1 MQFETTP
8 KSGLGL
14 DPVRSRL
21 QEAAG
26 HWIQARFSK
35 IMSGF
40 QFGKLRVEWPDQ
52 SVTVHGVACGQE
64 FLNGYGTEDNPV
76 VVRLENYEPVRA
88 LAMKG
93 SMGWAE
99 SYMAGNW
106 NTNSLTALFLLFLN
120 NEHFFPAMVNG
131 SRLSKLTNSFVHRGN
146 RNTLTGSRRN
156 IASHYDLGNAFY
168 REWLDES
175 MSYSSA
181 CYTSTHDTLA
191 SAQQNKM
198 NKVVEAVAP
207 AANDKLLEIGC
218 GWGAMASAL
227 NSASGC
233 DVKGISLSKEQ
244 LDYARQVDSQRSTA
258 GRIDFEFCDY
268 RHIAGRFD
276 HVVSIEMF
284 EAVGREYW
292 SEYFSKL
299 REVLRKGGTAVLQV
313 ITILEDR
320 YERYAAKPDF
330 IQRYIFPGGMLP
342 TKDLFEQYAA
352 EHGFK
357 IQEADFFGDS
367 YARTLRDWSHRFEAS
382 LSDIKNQGFDERF
395 VRMWRYYLAYCEAG
409 FETGTTD
416 VGIWQLKR
424 Q

>member
-8 KSGLGL
+8 KPGLGL
-14 DPVRSRL
+14 EPVRSRL
-21 QEAAG
+21 QDIAG
-26 HWIQARFSK
+26 HWVQARFAK

-40 QFGKLRVEWPDQ
+40 QIGKLRVEWPDH
-52 SVTVHGVACGQE
+52 SVTLHGVACSQNE
-64 FLNGYGTEDNPV
+64 LNGYGTEDNPV

-120 NEHFFPAMVNG
+120 NERFFPSMVNG
-131 SRLSKLTNSFVHRGN
+131 SRLSKLANSFAHRGN
-146 RNTLTGSRRN
+146 RNTLNGSRRN

-168 REWLDES
+168 REWLDET
-175 MSYSSA
+175 MSYSSG
-181 CYTSTHDTLA
+181 CYTSAHDTLA
-191 SAQQNKM
+191 MAQHNKM
-198 NKVVEAVAP
+198 TKIVEAVDP
-207 AANDKLLEIGC
+207 LRTDKLLEIGC
-218 GWGAMASAL
+218 GWGAMARTL

-233 DVKGISLSKEQ
+233 DVRGISLSREQ
-244 LDYARQVDSQRSTA
+244 LDYARSTDIQRTGGGRVDY
-258 GRIDFEFCDY
+258 EFCDY
-268 RHIAGRFD
+268 RRVEGKYN

-292 SEYFSKL
+292 SDYFAKL
-299 REVLRKGGTAVLQV
+299 SDVLHKGGTAVLQV

-320 YERYAAKPDF
+320 YDRYAAKPDF

-342 TKDLFEQYAA
+342 TKDIFEQHAN

-357 IQEADFFGDS
+357 IAEADFFGDS
-367 YARTLRDWSHRFEAS
+367 YARTLRDWRHRFEAS
-382 LSDIKNQGFDERF
+382 LAEIGKQGFDERF
-395 VRMWRYYLAYCEAG
+395 IRMWRYYLAYCEAG
-409 FETGTTD
+409 FETGSTD
-416 VGIWQLKR
+416 VGIWQLMR